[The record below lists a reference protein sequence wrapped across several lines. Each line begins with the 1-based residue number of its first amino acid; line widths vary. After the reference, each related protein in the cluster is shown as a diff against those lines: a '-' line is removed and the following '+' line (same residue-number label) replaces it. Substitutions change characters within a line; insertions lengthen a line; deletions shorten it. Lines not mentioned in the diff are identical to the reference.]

1 MFRFSPR
8 PDVRNANCKTLR
20 DVQLSY
26 APLSILYDRARPTPD
41 QKSDANIS
49 SVLDISIDGTV
60 PIAQSTPHTS
70 FIESSDPVLL
80 LDTSRRRALTRNR
93 VSSTPP
99 VTPVPRRRI
108 PAITYSPSSDV
119 GRLVIDEGSTA
130 GPADNAT
137 AVVPGTTHED
147 LDISWLTDQQTRLN
161 YPPGSNQ

>member
-1 MFRFSPR
+1 M
-8 PDVRNANCKTLR
+8 
-20 DVQLSY
+20 
-26 APLSILYDRARPTPD
+26 
-41 QKSDANIS
+41 
-49 SVLDISIDGTV
+49 SIDGVV

-70 FIESSDPVLL
+70 FVESSDPVLL
-80 LDTSRRRALTRNR
+80 LDTSRRRSLVRNR
-93 VSSTPP
+93 VQGPAVSSTPP
-99 VTPVPRRRI
+99 VTPVARRRI